1 MATLFTDVIMFAFVT
16 KITSAQTD
24 VLVTLLP

>member
-1 MATLFTDVIMFAFVT
+1 MTILVTDVIMFVFVT